1 MINVIISIGILD
13 KAKSPDLLP
22 TDIRRAVK
30 KIFVYLL

>member
-1 MINVIISIGILD
+1 MGILE
-13 KAKSPDLLP
+13 KADSPDLLP